1 MIFKLRTIAILMLLA
16 GLSLGIFAS
25 RALRAMGGPADA
37 TAPVSGGQAQI
48 ELRVDYY
55 QRDYR
60 LTPQQTDRLREA
72 LYRHDRLIRDK
83 YLELRQQPKVAA
95 WFDEQTKELNQRVS
109 AILAEAENG
118 R

>member
-25 RALRAMGGPADA
+25 RALRAMGGPADE
-37 TAPVSGGQAQI
+37 TAPVSGGQEQI

-60 LTPQQTDRLREA
+60 LTPQQTDRLRKE
-72 LYRHDRLIRDK
+72 LYRYDRLIRDK
-83 YLELRQQPKVAA
+83 YLELRQQPDVAD
-95 WFDEQTKELNQRVS
+95 WFDLQTKELNERVA
-109 AILAEAENG
+109 AILAEANEG